1 MKKTKK
7 NRLYEV
13 MEALKLSDY
22 RVYTDVPEITKNMMV
37 KLRNGETKDAS
48 SKILEP
54 FCKHYKQVNPSY
66 ILIGEGPMFHNGI
79 IGNTQKFKD
88 NNQSVIAGGNVIN
101 SNNRT
106 VERRDASTVKAVMP
120 YLREELVNVPYVPIN
135 AKASFVESLY
145 DTAYETDTY
154 GVMTE
159 EGEKL
164 NESEYKVFQI
174 DGDSMTPNIPDR
186 SKVLAKLIP
195 EERWENASGV
205 VFVVYGKTLT
215 IKRILKNSLFD
226 KNILTLKADNPV
238 YGQVD
243 IENNEIRGMW
253 QAIRIVSQRIV

>member
-1 MKKTKK
+1 MENKEIVMRIKLLIEHK
-7 NRLYEV
+7 NVSPSKFAKMISFNQSNLSKVLKEDRKVPANLIKAICENLEV
-13 MEALKLSDY
+13 PYSWL
-22 RVYTDVPEITKNMMV
+22 
-37 KLRNGETKDAS
+37 
-48 SKILEP
+48 
-54 FCKHYKQVNPSY
+54 VN
-66 ILIGEGPMFHNGI
+66 GEGPMFHNGI
-79 IGNTQKFKD
+79 IGNTQKLKD
-88 NNQSVIAGGNVIN
+88 NNQSIIAGGSVIN

-106 VERRDASTVKAVMP
+106 IERRNTSDAKAVMP
-120 YLREELVNVPYVPIN
+120 YLREELVNIPYVPIN

-145 DTAYETDTY
+145 DTAYETETY

-226 KNILTLKADNPV
+226 KNILTLKADNPI

>member
-1 MKKTKK
+1 MENKEIVMRIKLLIEHK
-7 NRLYEV
+7 NVSPSKFAKMISFNQSNLSKV
-13 MEALKLSDY
+13 LKEDRKVPTNLIKAICESL
-22 RVYTDVPEITKNMMV
+22 DVPYSW
-37 KLRNGETKDAS
+37 L
-48 SKILEP
+48 
-54 FCKHYKQVNPSY
+54 VN
-66 ILIGEGPMFHNGI
+66 GEGPMFHNGI
-79 IGNTQKFKD
+79 IGNTQKLKD
-88 NNQSVIAGGNVIN
+88 NNQSIIAGGNVIN

-106 VERRDASTVKAVMP
+106 IERRNTSNAKAVMP

-145 DTAYETDTY
+145 DTAYETETY

>member
-1 MKKTKK
+1 MENK
-7 NRLYEV
+7 EIV
-13 MEALKLSDY
+13 MRIKLLIEHENVSPSKFAKMISFNQSNLSKVLKEDRKVPTNLIKAICESL
-22 RVYTDVPEITKNMMV
+22 DVPYSW
-37 KLRNGETKDAS
+37 L
-48 SKILEP
+48 
-54 FCKHYKQVNPSY
+54 VN
-66 ILIGEGPMFHNGI
+66 GEGPMFHKGI
-79 IGNTQKFKD
+79 TGNTQKLKD
-88 NNQSVIAGGNVIN
+88 NNQSIIAGGNVIN

-106 VERRDASTVKAVMP
+106 IERRNTSNAKAVMP
-120 YLREELVNVPYVPIN
+120 YLREELVNIPYVPIS

-159 EGEKL
+159 EGENL
-164 NESEYKVFQI
+164 NEAEYKVFQI

-226 KNILTLKADNPV
+226 KNILTLKADNPI

>member
-1 MKKTKK
+1 MENKEIVMRIKLLIEHK
-7 NRLYEV
+7 NVSPSKFAKMISFNQSNLSKV
-13 MEALKLSDY
+13 LKEDRKVPTNLIKAICESL
-22 RVYTDVPEITKNMMV
+22 DVPYSW
-37 KLRNGETKDAS
+37 L
-48 SKILEP
+48 
-54 FCKHYKQVNPSY
+54 VN
-66 ILIGEGPMFHNGI
+66 GEGPMFHNGI
-79 IGNTQKFKD
+79 IGNTQKLKD
-88 NNQSVIAGGNVIN
+88 NNQSIIAGGSVIN

-106 VERRDASTVKAVMP
+106 IERRNTSNAKAVMP
-120 YLREELVNVPYVPIN
+120 YLREELVNIPYVPIN

-145 DTAYETDTY
+145 DTAYETETY

>member
-1 MKKTKK
+1 MENKEIVMRIKLLIEHK
-7 NRLYEV
+7 NVSPSKFAKMISFNQSNLSKV
-13 MEALKLSDY
+13 LKEDRKVPTNLIKAICESL
-22 RVYTDVPEITKNMMV
+22 DVPYSW
-37 KLRNGETKDAS
+37 L
-48 SKILEP
+48 
-54 FCKHYKQVNPSY
+54 VN
-66 ILIGEGPMFHNGI
+66 GEGPMFHNRI
-79 IGNTQKFKD
+79 IGNTQKLKD
-88 NNQSVIAGGNVIN
+88 NNQSIIAGGSVIN

-106 VERRDASTVKAVMP
+106 IERRNTSNAKAVMP

-159 EGEKL
+159 EGENL
-164 NESEYKVFQI
+164 NEAEYKVFQI

>member
-1 MKKTKK
+1 MENKEIVMRIKLLIEHK
-7 NRLYEV
+7 NVSPSKFAKMISFNQSNLSKV
-13 MEALKLSDY
+13 LKEDRKVPTNLIKAICESL
-22 RVYTDVPEITKNMMV
+22 DVPYSW
-37 KLRNGETKDAS
+37 L
-48 SKILEP
+48 
-54 FCKHYKQVNPSY
+54 VN
-66 ILIGEGPMFHNGI
+66 GEGPMFHNGI
-79 IGNTQKFKD
+79 IGNTQKLKD
-88 NNQSVIAGGNVIN
+88 NNQSIIAGGNVIN

-106 VERRDASTVKAVMP
+106 IERRNTSNAKAVMP
-120 YLREELVNVPYVPIN
+120 YLREELVNIPYVPIN

-145 DTAYETDTY
+145 DTAYETETY

-226 KNILTLKADNPV
+226 KNILTLKADNPI

>member
-1 MKKTKK
+1 MENKEIVMRIKLLIEHK
-7 NRLYEV
+7 NVSPSKFAKMISFNQSNLSKV
-13 MEALKLSDY
+13 LKEDRKVPTNLIKAICESL
-22 RVYTDVPEITKNMMV
+22 DVPYSW
-37 KLRNGETKDAS
+37 L
-48 SKILEP
+48 
-54 FCKHYKQVNPSY
+54 VN
-66 ILIGEGPMFHNGI
+66 GEGPMFHKGI
-79 IGNTQKFKD
+79 TGNTQKFKD
-88 NNQSVIAGGNVIN
+88 NNQSIIAGGNVIN

-106 VERRDASTVKAVMP
+106 IERRNTSNAKAVMP
-120 YLREELVNVPYVPIN
+120 YLREELVNIPYVPIN

-145 DTAYETDTY
+145 DTAYETETY

-164 NESEYKVFQI
+164 NEAEYKVFQI

-226 KNILTLKADNPV
+226 KNILTLKADNPI

>member
-1 MKKTKK
+1 MENKEIVMRIKLLIEHK
-7 NRLYEV
+7 NVSPSKFAKMISFNQSNLSKV
-13 MEALKLSDY
+13 LKEDRKVPTNLIKAICESL
-22 RVYTDVPEITKNMMV
+22 DVPYSW
-37 KLRNGETKDAS
+37 L
-48 SKILEP
+48 
-54 FCKHYKQVNPSY
+54 VN
-66 ILIGEGPMFHNGI
+66 GEGPMFHNGI
-79 IGNTQKFKD
+79 IGNTQKLKD
-88 NNQSVIAGGNVIN
+88 NNQSIIVGGSVIN

-106 VERRDASTVKAVMP
+106 IERRNTSNAKAVMP

-145 DTAYETDTY
+145 DTAYETETY

>member
-1 MKKTKK
+1 MENKEIVMRIKLLIEHK
-7 NRLYEV
+7 NVSPSKFAKMISFNQSNLSKV
-13 MEALKLSDY
+13 LKEDRKVPTDLIKAICESL
-22 RVYTDVPEITKNMMV
+22 DVPYSW
-37 KLRNGETKDAS
+37 L
-48 SKILEP
+48 
-54 FCKHYKQVNPSY
+54 VN
-66 ILIGEGPMFHNGI
+66 GEGPMFRKGI
-79 IGNTQKFKD
+79 TGNTQKLKD
-88 NNQSVIAGGNVIN
+88 NNRSIIAGGNVIN

-106 VERRDASTVKAVMP
+106 IERRNTSNAKAVMP
-120 YLREELVNVPYVPIN
+120 YLREELVNIPYVPIN

-145 DTAYETDTY
+145 DTAYETETY

-226 KNILTLKADNPV
+226 KNILTLKADNPI

>member
-1 MKKTKK
+1 MENKEIVMRIKLLIEHK
-7 NRLYEV
+7 NVSPSKFAKMISFNQSNLSKV
-13 MEALKLSDY
+13 LKEDRKVPTNLIKAICESL
-22 RVYTDVPEITKNMMV
+22 DVPYSW
-37 KLRNGETKDAS
+37 L
-48 SKILEP
+48 
-54 FCKHYKQVNPSY
+54 VN
-66 ILIGEGPMFHNGI
+66 GEGPMFHNRI
-79 IGNTQKFKD
+79 IGNTQKLKD
-88 NNQSVIAGGNVIN
+88 NNQSIIAGGSVIN

-106 VERRDASTVKAVMP
+106 IERRNTSNAKAVMP

-145 DTAYETDTY
+145 DTAYETETY

-226 KNILTLKADNPV
+226 KNILTLKADNPI

>member
-1 MKKTKK
+1 MENKEIVMRIKLLIEHK
-7 NRLYEV
+7 NVSPSKFAKMISFNQSNLSKV
-13 MEALKLSDY
+13 LKEDRKVPTNLIKAICESL
-22 RVYTDVPEITKNMMV
+22 DVPYSW
-37 KLRNGETKDAS
+37 L
-48 SKILEP
+48 
-54 FCKHYKQVNPSY
+54 VN
-66 ILIGEGPMFHNGI
+66 GEGPMFHNRI
-79 IGNTQKFKD
+79 IGNTQKLKD
-88 NNQSVIAGGNVIN
+88 NNQSIIAGGSVIN

-106 VERRDASTVKAVMP
+106 IERRNTSNAKAVMP

-145 DTAYETDTY
+145 DTAYETETY

>member
-1 MKKTKK
+1 MENK
-7 NRLYEV
+7 EIV
-13 MEALKLSDY
+13 M
-22 RVYTDVPEITKNMMV
+22 RV
-37 KLRNGETKDAS
+37 KLLIEHENVSPAKFAKMISFNQSNLSKVLKGDRNVPANLIKAICEN
-48 SKILEP
+48 LEVP
-54 FCKHYKQVNPSY
+54 YSW
-66 ILIGEGPMFHNGI
+66 LINGEGPMFHKGI
-79 IGNTQKFKD
+79 TGNTQKFKD
-88 NNQSVIAGGNVIN
+88 NNQSIIAGGNVIN

-106 VERRDASTVKAVMP
+106 IERRNTSDAKAVMP
-120 YLREELVNVPYVPIN
+120 YLREELVNIPYVPIN

-145 DTAYETDTY
+145 DTAYETETY

-226 KNILTLKADNPV
+226 KNILTLKADNPI

>member
-1 MKKTKK
+1 MENK
-7 NRLYEV
+7 EIV
-13 MEALKLSDY
+13 MRIKLLIEHENVSPSKFAKMISFNQSNLSKVLKEDRKVPTNLIKAICESL
-22 RVYTDVPEITKNMMV
+22 DVSYSW
-37 KLRNGETKDAS
+37 L
-48 SKILEP
+48 
-54 FCKHYKQVNPSY
+54 VN
-66 ILIGEGPMFHNGI
+66 GEGPMFHKGI
-79 IGNTQKFKD
+79 TGNTQKLKD
-88 NNQSVIAGGNVIN
+88 NNQSIIAGGNVIN

-106 VERRDASTVKAVMP
+106 IERRNTSNAKAVMP
-120 YLREELVNVPYVPIN
+120 YLREELVNIPYVPIN

-145 DTAYETDTY
+145 DTAYETETY

-159 EGEKL
+159 EGENL
-164 NESEYKVFQI
+164 NEAEYKVFQI

-226 KNILTLKADNPV
+226 KNILTLKADNPI

>member
-1 MKKTKK
+1 MENKEIVMRIKLLIEHK
-7 NRLYEV
+7 NVSPSKFAKMISFNQSNLSKVLKEDRKVPANLIKAICENLEV
-13 MEALKLSDY
+13 PYSWL
-22 RVYTDVPEITKNMMV
+22 
-37 KLRNGETKDAS
+37 
-48 SKILEP
+48 
-54 FCKHYKQVNPSY
+54 VN
-66 ILIGEGPMFHNGI
+66 GEGPMFHKGI
-79 IGNTQKFKD
+79 TGNTQKFKD
-88 NNQSVIAGGNVIN
+88 NNQSIIAGGNVIN

-106 VERRDASTVKAVMP
+106 IERRNTSNAKAVMP

-145 DTAYETDTY
+145 DTAYKTDTY

-159 EGEKL
+159 EGENL
-164 NESEYKVFQI
+164 NEAEYKVFQI

-226 KNILTLKADNPV
+226 KNILTLKADNPI

>member
-1 MKKTKK
+1 MENK
-7 NRLYEV
+7 EIV
-13 MEALKLSDY
+13 MRIKLLIEHENVSPSKFAKMISFNQSNLSKVLKEDRKVPTNLIKAICESL
-22 RVYTDVPEITKNMMV
+22 DVPYSW
-37 KLRNGETKDAS
+37 L
-48 SKILEP
+48 
-54 FCKHYKQVNPSY
+54 VN
-66 ILIGEGPMFHNGI
+66 GEGPMFHNGI
-79 IGNTQKFKD
+79 IGNTQKLKD
-88 NNQSVIAGGNVIN
+88 NNQSIIAGGSVIN

-106 VERRDASTVKAVMP
+106 IERRNTSDAKAVMP
-120 YLREELVNVPYVPIN
+120 YLREELVNIPYLPIN

-145 DTAYETDTY
+145 DTAYETETY

-159 EGEKL
+159 EGENL
-164 NESEYKVFQI
+164 NEAEYKVFQI

-226 KNILTLKADNPV
+226 KNILTLKADNPI

>member
-1 MKKTKK
+1 MENKEIVMRIKLLIEHK
-7 NRLYEV
+7 NVSPSKFAKMISFNQSNLSKV
-13 MEALKLSDY
+13 LKEDRKVPTNLIKAICESL
-22 RVYTDVPEITKNMMV
+22 DVPYSW
-37 KLRNGETKDAS
+37 L
-48 SKILEP
+48 
-54 FCKHYKQVNPSY
+54 VN
-66 ILIGEGPMFHNGI
+66 GEGPMFHKGI
-79 IGNTQKFKD
+79 TGNTQKFKD
-88 NNQSVIAGGNVIN
+88 NNQSIIAGGNVIN

-106 VERRDASTVKAVMP
+106 IEGRNTSTAKAVMP

-145 DTAYETDTY
+145 DTAYETETY
-154 GVMTE
+154 GVMAE

-226 KNILTLKADNPV
+226 KNILTLKADNPI

>member
-1 MKKTKK
+1 MENK
-7 NRLYEV
+7 EIV
-13 MEALKLSDY
+13 MRIKLLIEHENVSPSKFAKMISFNQSNLSKVLKEDRKVPTNLIKAICESL
-22 RVYTDVPEITKNMMV
+22 DVPYSW
-37 KLRNGETKDAS
+37 L
-48 SKILEP
+48 
-54 FCKHYKQVNPSY
+54 VN
-66 ILIGEGPMFHNGI
+66 GEGPMFHKGI
-79 IGNTQKFKD
+79 TGNTQKLKD
-88 NNQSVIAGGNVIN
+88 NNQSIIAGGNVIN

-106 VERRDASTVKAVMP
+106 IERRNTSNAKAVMP
-120 YLREELVNVPYVPIN
+120 YLREELVNIPYVPIN

-145 DTAYETDTY
+145 DTAYETETY

-159 EGEKL
+159 EGENL
-164 NESEYKVFQI
+164 NEAEYKVFQI

-226 KNILTLKADNPV
+226 KNILTLKADNPI

>member
-1 MKKTKK
+1 MENKEIVMRIKLLIEHK
-7 NRLYEV
+7 NVSPSKFAKMISFNQSNLSKV
-13 MEALKLSDY
+13 LKEDRKVPTNLIKAICESL
-22 RVYTDVPEITKNMMV
+22 DVPYSW
-37 KLRNGETKDAS
+37 L
-48 SKILEP
+48 
-54 FCKHYKQVNPSY
+54 VN
-66 ILIGEGPMFHNGI
+66 GEGPMFHKGI
-79 IGNTQKFKD
+79 TGNTQKLKD
-88 NNQSVIAGGNVIN
+88 NNQSIIAGGNVIN

-106 VERRDASTVKAVMP
+106 IERRNTSNAKAVMP
-120 YLREELVNVPYVPIN
+120 YLREELVNIPYVPIN

-145 DTAYETDTY
+145 DTAYETETY

-226 KNILTLKADNPV
+226 KNILTLKADNPI

>member
-1 MKKTKK
+1 MENKEIVMRIKLLIEHK
-7 NRLYEV
+7 NVSPSKFAKMISFNQSNLSKV
-13 MEALKLSDY
+13 LKEDRKVPTNLIKAICESL
-22 RVYTDVPEITKNMMV
+22 DVPYSW
-37 KLRNGETKDAS
+37 L
-48 SKILEP
+48 
-54 FCKHYKQVNPSY
+54 VN
-66 ILIGEGPMFHNGI
+66 GEGPMFHNGI
-79 IGNTQKFKD
+79 IGNTQKLKD
-88 NNQSVIAGGNVIN
+88 NNQSIIVGGSVIN

-106 VERRDASTVKAVMP
+106 IERRNTSNAKAVMP
-120 YLREELVNVPYVPIN
+120 YLREELVNIPYVPIN

-145 DTAYETDTY
+145 DTAYETETY

-226 KNILTLKADNPV
+226 KNILTLKADNPI

>member
-1 MKKTKK
+1 MENKEIVMRIKLLIEHK
-7 NRLYEV
+7 NVSPSKFAKMISFNQSNLSKV
-13 MEALKLSDY
+13 LKEDRKVPTNLIKAICESL
-22 RVYTDVPEITKNMMV
+22 DVPYSW
-37 KLRNGETKDAS
+37 L
-48 SKILEP
+48 
-54 FCKHYKQVNPSY
+54 VN
-66 ILIGEGPMFHNGI
+66 GEGPMFHNGI
-79 IGNTQKFKD
+79 IGNTQKLKD
-88 NNQSVIAGGNVIN
+88 NNQSIIAGGSVIN

-106 VERRDASTVKAVMP
+106 IERRNTSNAKAVMP
-120 YLREELVNVPYVPIN
+120 YLREELVNIPYVPIN

-145 DTAYETDTY
+145 DTAYETETY

-226 KNILTLKADNPV
+226 KNILTLKADNPI

>member
-1 MKKTKK
+1 MENKEIVMRIKLLIEHK
-7 NRLYEV
+7 NVSPSKFAKMISFNQSNLSKV
-13 MEALKLSDY
+13 LKEDRKVPTNLIKAICESL
-22 RVYTDVPEITKNMMV
+22 DVPYSW
-37 KLRNGETKDAS
+37 L
-48 SKILEP
+48 
-54 FCKHYKQVNPSY
+54 VN
-66 ILIGEGPMFHNGI
+66 GEGPMFHNGI
-79 IGNTQKFKD
+79 IGNTQKLKD
-88 NNQSVIAGGNVIN
+88 NNQSIIAGGSVIN

-106 VERRDASTVKAVMP
+106 IERRNTSNAKAVMP

-145 DTAYETDTY
+145 DTAYETETY

-226 KNILTLKADNPV
+226 KNILTLKADNPI